1 VDRQEGREVTV
12 EDVKCD
18 FDWDN
23 ASTDDERFE
32 ASVENVARSK
42 MWQIQPHGMG
52 PNGYI
57 VYSFWDDNKI
67 CIYVGIT
74 NDPWHRMGE
83 HISTSQFAWEIFDW
97 RIEAAELDKNTALR
111 LETILIRRWNPRCN
125 DRKSIYKDIKHPA
138 IFSVDAAQ
146 VHFQRLLRGTLMS
159 DLITEESFPEYGYE
173 SFPKIVQDHKIRFE
187 KWLADF
193 PEVNIRE
200 WPTATGLPWS
210 TLLGMKRDR
219 YLQDTE
225 VCAK

>member
-1 VDRQEGREVTV
+1 MISV
-12 EDVKCD
+12 EDVLND
-18 FDWDN
+18 FDWAN
-23 ASTDDERFE
+23 ATNPDDSFE
-32 ASVENVARSK
+32 ASVETLLSMNTWEIK
-42 MWQIQPHGMG
+42 PHGMG
-52 PNGYI
+52 PNGHI

-74 NDPWHRMGE
+74 NDPWDRIGN
-83 HISTSQFAWEIFDW
+83 HISTSEFAWEIFDW
-97 RIEAAELDKNTALR
+97 RIEAVDLDKTTALR

-125 DRKSIYKDIKHPA
+125 ERKSIYKVIEHHP
-138 IFSVDAAQ
+138 ISSVDAAQ

-159 DLITEESFPEYGYE
+159 DSIAEEFSSKYGYE

-210 TLLGMKRDR
+210 TLLGMKRGR